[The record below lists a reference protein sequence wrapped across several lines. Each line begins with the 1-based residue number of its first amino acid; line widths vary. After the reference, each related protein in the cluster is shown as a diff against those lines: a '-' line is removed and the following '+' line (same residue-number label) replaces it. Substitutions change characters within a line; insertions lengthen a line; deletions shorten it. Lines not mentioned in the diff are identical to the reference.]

1 MACVHYPKMSESQ
14 EKTFA
19 PCSTSSERPR
29 SCRTQCL
36 ICKNVYTDPKILP
49 CLHTFCLDCVRG
61 LQQFS
66 VPRTRGEGESGSGGS
81 LDCTESAACIL
92 CPLCDY
98 EVHVP
103 AAGLRGLTSNHLIL
117 NDILLESLKRSD
129 CRIVCDLCNDGDAE
143 RRCHI
148 CSTNLC
154 DFCSKAHRR
163 QKMTASHNTV
173 ALRDLQGG
181 NERLVQPIIC
191 SAHPAEEL
199 RMFCE
204 TCDRLVCRD
213 CCMVDHRGHNCDFI
227 ASVISKHGIFI
238 RELLKQTQPHIGALQ
253 ETLQKIAHAR
263 QLVQERLG
271 MMTKEINNFTDGYIR
286 ALENHRNQ
294 LLKEL
299 EELRAQRENSLNLQ
313 QIQLEQILAD
323 MRTGVDFT
331 EHLLTSGSHVE
342 ILLTKCVAVN
352 RLKQL
357 NKIGY
362 STHPGEDDG
371 MQFQP
376 QERAG
381 QCDGFEVFGIIVTKA
396 VDPSKCV
403 LQGEGL
409 HVARQDQSS
418 EFVLICND
426 QSGKQMGRGGES
438 IRVSIFNKKNKE
450 CSLKT
455 KLQDNHDG
463 TYCFTYTPLVSGSYV
478 GCVCVKGQHVQGS
491 PFTIAVTS
499 KFRKHPGIFHC
510 CTFCS
515 SGGQKDVRCG
525 CRGTM
530 PGGYQGCGHGHKGH
544 PGQRHWSCCGKL
556 TENSECSG
564 TLNGNTYQSLV
575 RTVAL

>member
-1 MACVHYPKMSESQ
+1 MLEGQ

-19 PCSTSSERPR
+19 PCLTSSESPR
-29 SCRTQCL
+29 SCRTKCL
-36 ICKNVYTDPKILP
+36 VCKNFYTDPKILP

-61 LQQFS
+61 LEQFS
-66 VPRTRGEGESGSGGS
+66 VGRTPSKGESGSGGALHCS
-81 LDCTESAACIL
+81 QPGVCIL
-92 CPLCDY
+92 CPVCDC

-103 AAGLRGLTSNHLIL
+103 PAGLQGLTSNQLIL
-117 NDILLESLKRSD
+117 NEVLLESLKKPDYRL
-129 CRIVCDLCNDGDAE
+129 VCDLCSDGNAE

-163 QKMTASHNTV
+163 QKMTASHSTV
-173 ALRDLQGG
+173 ALEDLRGG
-181 NERLVQPIIC
+181 NERIVKPIVC
-191 SAHPAEEL
+191 VVHPAEEL
-199 RMFCE
+199 RLFCE

-213 CCMVDHRGHNCDFI
+213 CCMVDHRDHNCDFI
-227 ASVISKHGIFI
+227 ASVISKQGSFI

-253 ETLQKIAHAR
+253 ETLQKISNTRHR
-263 QLVQERLG
+263 VQERLG
-271 MMTKEINNFTDGYIR
+271 MITEEINNFTENYIR
-286 ALENHRNQ
+286 ALEKHRNR

-299 EELRAQRENSLNLQ
+299 EELRVQKENSLNLQ

-323 MRTGVDFT
+323 MKTGVDFT
-331 EHLLTSGSHVE
+331 EHLLTNGSHVE
-342 ILLTKCVAVN
+342 ILLTKYVVIN

-357 NKIGY
+357 NNISY

-371 MQFQP
+371 IRFQP

-381 QCDGFEVFGIIVTKA
+381 QCDGFEVFGIVVTKA
-396 VDPSKCV
+396 VDPTKCV

-409 HVARQDQSS
+409 HVARQDQPSV
-418 EFVLICND
+418 FVLVCND
-426 QSGKQMGRGGES
+426 QSGQQMGRGGES
-438 IRVSIFNKKNKE
+438 IEVSIFNKKNKE
-450 CSLKT
+450 CSLKA
-455 KLQDNHDG
+455 LLEDNHDG
-463 TYCFTYTPLVSGSYV
+463 TYRFTYTPRVSGSYV
-478 GCVCVKGQHVQGS
+478 GWVSVKGQHVQGS
-491 PFTIAVTS
+491 PFTITVGS
-499 KFRKHPGIFHC
+499 KFHKHTGIFHC

-515 SGGQKDVRCG
+515 SAGQKDVRCG

-544 PGQRHWSCCGKL
+544 PGQPHWSCCGRL

-564 TLNGNTYQSLV
+564 AITGNSYQSLV